1 MLRLG
6 EMATGSGTND
16 RGRINL
22 SLSNEVVDRL
32 LDLAELE
39 VYGTSKTEVAENLVR
54 DQVARLIATD
64 FFDRARKTRKLSQA
78 RRSPRRRG

>member
-1 MLRLG
+1 
-6 EMATGSGTND
+6 MAARSGSNE

-32 LDLAELE
+32 LDLVELE
-39 VYGTSKTEVAENLVR
+39 VYGTTKTEVAENLVR
-54 DQVARLIATD
+54 DQVTRLIATD

-78 RRSPRRRG
+78 GRRPRRRG

>member
-1 MLRLG
+1 
-6 EMATGSGTND
+6 MAARSGTSE

-54 DQVARLIATD
+54 EQVARLIATD

-78 RRSPRRRG
+78 RRRSRPRG